1 MTLSP
6 GEQVGAYRI
15 ARTYPGGGYRALHVA
30 TLDTVHLDVRA
41 PDAGD
46 EWREQAVRGLRAATL
61 VAALAH
67 PGVARILDRGVLADR
82 RTWLAS
88 ELPEGVPLSDVLA
101 RRDLTARE
109 TQALVHD
116 VAAILAHAHERGLVH
131 GAVHHHAIVMRTG
144 ERPYPIAL
152 GAWGDVFSSAP
163 DNLPPSPP
171 LFTVYTAP
179 ELARGFAADGRADV
193 FAIGVLA
200 HRALTGR
207 FPTRP
212 ELVAAVPD
220 DLAALIVRMLAVD
233 PAHRPSAAEVVSAT
247 AFTTT
252 DRAMP
257 STRLSRPRW
266 TPAPP
271 TSGEERRVADI
282 IDFAIARRERT

>member
-6 GEQVGAYRI
+6 GDQVGAYRI
-15 ARTYPGGGYRALHVA
+15 AGTYPGGGYRALHVA
-30 TLDTVHLDVRA
+30 TLDAAHLDVRSA
-41 PDAGD
+41 ED
-46 EWREQAVRGLRAATL
+46 WREQAIHNLRASTL

-101 RRDLTARE
+101 RRSLTARE
-109 TQALVHD
+109 TEGLVHD
-116 VAAILAHAHERGLVH
+116 VANVLAHAHERGLVH
-131 GAVHHHAIVMRTG
+131 GAVHHHAIIMRTG

-152 GAWGDVFSSAP
+152 GAWGDVFSCAP
-163 DNLPPSPP
+163 DNLPPTPP

-179 ELARGFAADGRADV
+179 ELARGRAADGRADV

-200 HRALTGR
+200 HRALTDR

-212 ELVAAVPD
+212 ELLADVPD

-233 PAHRPSAAEVVSAT
+233 PSHRPTALEVVAAT
-247 AFTTT
+247 ASPVTT

-257 STRLSRPRW
+257 RERLSRPRW

-271 TSGEERRVADI
+271 TGGEERRVADI

>member
-1 MTLSP
+1 MTLQP
-6 GEQVGAYRI
+6 GDQVGAYRI
-15 ARTYPGGGYRALHVA
+15 AGTYPGGGYRALHVA
-30 TLDTVHLDVRA
+30 THETVHLDVRSA
-41 PDAGD
+41 D

-61 VAALAH
+61 VAGLAH

-101 RRDLTARE
+101 RRALTARE

-116 VAAILAHAHERGLVH
+116 VAAVLAHAHERGLVH

-152 GAWGDVFSSAP
+152 GAWGDVRAP
-163 DNLPPSPP
+163 DSEPAPPPR
-171 LFTVYTAP
+171 FTVYTAP
-179 ELARGFAADGRADV
+179 ELARGHTADGRADV

-207 FPTRP
+207 FPTTP
-212 ELVAAVPD
+212 ELVAGVPD

-233 PAHRPSAAEVVSAT
+233 PASRPGAGEVVSLLPSG
-247 AFTTT
+247 

-257 STRLSRPRW
+257 SARLSRPRW

-271 TSGEERRVADI
+271 TSGEERRVADV